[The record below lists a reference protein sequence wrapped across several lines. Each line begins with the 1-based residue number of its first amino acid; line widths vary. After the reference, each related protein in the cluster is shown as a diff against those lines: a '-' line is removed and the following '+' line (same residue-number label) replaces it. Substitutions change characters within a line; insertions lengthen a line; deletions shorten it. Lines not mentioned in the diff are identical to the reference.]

1 MMAVLTTKRRQAL
14 KPGAF
19 ALPGKGEGKG
29 GKGAGSYPIPD
40 PAHARNAL
48 ARVSQFGS
56 PGEKAT
62 VRRKVAEKFPG
73 IGQANKKA
81 NKTSKNSSGAKSNNK
96 NSSGGNNKR
105 IAGELSRRLEQRGR

>member
-48 ARVSQFGS
+48 ARVSQFGTS
-56 PGEKAT
+56 AEKAT

-73 IGQANKKA
+73 IGQANKSKSA
-81 NKTSKNSSGAKSNNK
+81 SKNNSKTSSKNGGKTSSNNQ
-96 NSSGGNNKR
+96 R